1 MQIMDDF
8 NSRCLLVAFSGLLF
22 VMPGLAFAQ
31 SGTLDE
37 QAVIRGVDAAV
48 KARVEAIASYTDTE
62 HYAIF
67 RGKDES
73 HPAAEMTVKTTYQHD
88 TGKSYQ
94 ILSESGSATLQRLIL
109 HPILDRER
117 EINQP
122 GNRAASW
129 ITSANYEMKLKPGG
143 LQSVD
148 GRLCYVLAIT
158 PRQKAPNLI
167 QGTLWVDAKDESIV
181 KLEGVATKSVSVFTG
196 PTQVMRQY
204 NSIDGFAEATH
215 ACGVSSSYLFG
226 QTVVAIDYRDY
237 EIKIRATE

>member
-1 MQIMDDF
+1 MQIMDDL
-8 NSRCLLVAFSGLLF
+8 NPRSLLVVFSSFLF
-22 VMPGLAFAQ
+22 LFPWQALAQ
-31 SGTLDE
+31 SGPLDE
-37 QAVIRGVDAAV
+37 QAVIRRVDTAV
-48 KARVEAIASYTDTE
+48 KARIDAISSYTDTE
-62 HYAIF
+62 HYAVF

-73 HPAAEMTVKTTYQHD
+73 HPAAEMTVRTTYQRD
-88 TGKSYQ
+88 TGKNYQ
-94 ILSESGSATLQRLIL
+94 IVSESGPDTLKRLVL

-122 GNRAASW
+122 GNREASW

-148 GRLCYVLAIT
+148 GRACYVLLIN

-204 NSIDGFAEATH
+204 AVIDGFAEATH
-215 ACGVSSSYLFG
+215 ARAVSSSYLFG
-226 QTVVAIDYRDY
+226 QTVVTIDYQNY
-237 EIKIRATE
+237 EMEIRATQ